1 MAAMLTA
8 RTATWVL
15 VTLLVLVHLGLWFGK
30 GSVPHVWGQRSQLA
44 AQRIQNE
51 EAQRRNQRMA
61 AEVLDL
67 KAGLEMIEEKA
78 RSELGMVK
86 PDEVFVQISPKR

>member
-1 MAAMLTA
+1 MLNA
-8 RTATWVL
+8 RTATWIL
-15 VTLLVLVHLGLWFGK
+15 GTLLVLVHLGLWFGK
-30 GSVPHVWGQRSQLA
+30 GSVPHVWSQRSQLA
-44 AQRIQNE
+44 AQRAQNE

-67 KAGLEMIEEKA
+67 KVGLEMVEEKA

-86 PDEVFVQISPKR
+86 PDEVFVQISSPRR

>member
-1 MAAMLTA
+1 MTA
-8 RTATWVL
+8 RIATWML
-15 VTLLVLVHLGLWFGK
+15 VALLVLVHLGLWFGK
-30 GSVPHVWGQRSQLA
+30 GSVPHVWSQRSQLA
-44 AQRIQNE
+44 AQRVQND

-61 AEVLDL
+61 AEVRDL

>member
-1 MAAMLTA
+1 MINT
-8 RTATWVL
+8 RTATWLL
-15 VTLLVLVHLGLWFGK
+15 VTLLALVQLGLWFGK

-44 AQRIQNE
+44 ALNAQNE
-51 EAQRRNQRMA
+51 QAQMRNQRMA

-78 RSELGMVK
+78 RSELGMVR
-86 PDEVFVQISPKR
+86 PDEVFVQVAPKR

>member
-1 MAAMLTA
+1 MPAS
-8 RTATWVL
+8 RIATWVL

-30 GSVPHVWGQRSQLA
+30 GSVPHVWSQRAQLA
-44 AQRIQNE
+44 QQRAQNE
-51 EAQRRNQRMA
+51 EAQARNQRMA

-67 KAGLEMIEEKA
+67 KTGLEMIEEKA

-86 PDEVFVQISPKR
+86 PDEVFVQVSPKR

>member
-1 MAAMLTA
+1 MASLPTA
-8 RTATWVL
+8 RVATWVL
-15 VTLLVLVHLGLWFGK
+15 VTLLALVHLGRWFGK
-30 GSVPHVWGQRSQLA
+30 GSMPHGWSQRSQLA
-44 AQRIQNE
+44 AQRVQND

-78 RSELGMVK
+78 RGELGMVK
-86 PDEVFVQISPKR
+86 PDEVFVQVSPKR

>member
-1 MAAMLTA
+1 MTA
-8 RTATWVL
+8 RAATIAL

-30 GSVPHVWGQRSQLA
+30 GSLPHVWSQRAQLTQ
-44 AQRIQNE
+44 QRMQND

-61 AEVLDL
+61 AEVADL
-67 KAGLEMIEEKA
+67 KNGLDMIEEKA

-86 PDEVFVQISPKR
+86 PDEVFVQVSPAKR

>member
-1 MAAMLTA
+1 MTA
-8 RTATWVL
+8 RAATIAL

-30 GSVPHVWGQRSQLA
+30 GSLPHVWSQRAQLA
-44 AQRIQNE
+44 QQRAQND

-61 AEVLDL
+61 AEVADL
-67 KAGLEMIEEKA
+67 KTGLDMIEEKA

-86 PDEVFVQISPKR
+86 PDEVFVQISSPKR